1 MTEESL
7 VGEEWGALPG
17 SLVWG
22 VTVQRVKKRGEGGNR
37 SKWSAPERGWGKRD
51 RLTDRQTD
59 ARPQIPVRGVGTG
72 NISQGTAHFSE
83 EKQG

>member
-37 SKWSAPERGWGKRD
+37 SKWSAPERGWGKR
-51 RLTDRQTD
+51 QTD
-59 ARPQIPVRGVGTG
+59 GPADRCTSSDPCKGGGHWEHKPGH
-72 NISQGTAHFSE
+72 SSFL
-83 EKQG
+83 